1 MTRFWSLIVAK
12 PISKQPEERLD
23 ACQYRSFPVRTHGS
37 WGDVPYARGGTHRL
51 HHTRAPVC
59 WVARAVPKTPFCF
72 IRNAMTGFIAC
83 VFLYRNHVPLQVK
96 FEGLEPDERNFHA
109 RF

>member
-1 MTRFWSLIVAK
+1 
-12 PISKQPEERLD
+12 
-23 ACQYRSFPVRTHGS
+23 
-37 WGDVPYARGGTHRL
+37 
-51 HHTRAPVC
+51 
-59 WVARAVPKTPFCF
+59 
-72 IRNAMTGFIAC
+72 MTGFIAC